1 MLILASQSPRRKE
14 LLKKIVPEFLIMPAD
29 VDEHLNVDPYTLP
42 MEAAY
47 LKAMTIFKEHPNDE
61 VLGSDTVVIVDGV
74 LFGKPKDEN
83 DAYRMLKALSGRDH
97 DVVSGYAY
105 VSKQKTIKGST
116 KTVVHFNELSDET
129 IWKYIK
135 TGSPLDKAGA
145 YGIQDEEF
153 HLVKSIEGSLDNVI
167 GLPTEDIKKNC
178 FSD

>member
-47 LKAMTIFKEHPNDE
+47 LKAMTIFKDHPNDE
-61 VLGSDTVVIVDGV
+61 VLGSDTVVIVDGE

-97 DVVSGYAY
+97 DVVSGYA
-105 VSKQKTIKGST
+105 
-116 KTVVHFNELSDET
+116 
-129 IWKYIK
+129 
-135 TGSPLDKAGA
+135 
-145 YGIQDEEF
+145 
-153 HLVKSIEGSLDNVI
+153 
-167 GLPTEDIKKNC
+167 
-178 FSD
+178 